1 MSAFI
6 VAFLI
11 FAVLVIAGV
20 MLLHAKKAGQV
31 GVKEEEKPDVEYV
44 CTRCNELDCDCSKRD
59 RDPEA

>member
-11 FAVLVIAGV
+11 FAVLVIVGV
-20 MLLHAKKAGQV
+20 MFLRNKQAGQD

-44 CTRCNELDCDCSKRD
+44 CTRCNERDCDCSKRD
-59 RDPEA
+59 RDPEL